1 MITPPSAESQT
12 KDQSAVAI
20 EDGFEIA
27 LHAFWDKNRS
37 LVLLICV
44 AALLTI
50 IGREGW
56 QYYVAQH
63 EQSVRDDYA
72 KMADRPEQLATF
84 AGANPDHALAGVAYL
99 RLADNKYA
107 AADFHAAADNY
118 KKAASSLK
126 NPVLLG
132 RAKVGA
138 AMSLFYTG
146 DKSAGEAALKAIGTD
161 TTLAKSARLEADFHL
176 ATLALEAG
184 NAAEVSRLVAET
196 SKIDAGS
203 VWSQRTTALLSIKSE

>member
-1 MITPPSAESQT
+1 MITPPSAQSQS
-12 KDQSAVAI
+12 KDQSAIAI

-27 LHAFWDKNRS
+27 LHAFWDKNRTLIL
-37 LVLLICV
+37 LVCA

-72 KMADRPEQLATF
+72 KAADRPEQLATF
-84 AGANPDHALAGVAYL
+84 AGANSDHALAGVAYL
-99 RLADNKYA
+99 RLADTKYA
-107 AADFHAAADNY
+107 AADFRAAADNY
-118 KKAASSLK
+118 TKAAASLK
-126 NPVLLG
+126 NSALLG

-138 AMSLFYTG
+138 AMSLFYAG
-146 DKSAGEAALKAIGTD
+146 DKAAGEAALKAIGTD
-161 TTLAKSARLEADFHL
+161 TTLAKSARVEADFHL

-203 VWSQRTTALLSIKSE
+203 VWSQRATALLSIKSE